1 MMLLAS
7 HSLSS
12 LPTEDALANAGL
24 LLANRTTSHERRFVM
39 FARIVEFIP
48 KVEKKEELFKV
59 VRNEV
64 LPILKKQ
71 PGFLE
76 ILPFLPE
83 STTDKTFTVTLWAE
97 KRDAERYE
105 QEVYPKVAEIV
116 KPYLVSAIT
125 FRHYTVDTTVCP
137 NFMEALTA

>member
-1 MMLLAS
+1 
-7 HSLSS
+7 
-12 LPTEDALANAGL
+12 
-24 LLANRTTSHERRFVM
+24 M

-48 KVEKKEELFKV
+48 KVEKKEELIKV

-83 STTDKTFTVTLWAE
+83 SPTETAVTVTLWAE

-105 QEVYPKVAEIV
+105 QNVYPKVAEIV
-116 KPYLVSAIT
+116 KPYVATPIT
-125 FRHYTVDTTVCP
+125 FKHYVLETSVCP